1 MIRES
6 TGLESEF
13 LNSGLDMLFI
23 MHLLLGKSLGSSFS
37 GSKERFGLDT

>member
-1 MIRES
+1 MIRKS

-23 MHLLLGKSLGSSFS
+23 IHLILGKSYYSFNLGQI
-37 GSKERFGLDT
+37 FGIQFL